1 MRLGVTLPPGHDVE
15 VAVAAEA
22 SGIPFVHVVAAP
34 GTESAIAATVATAT
48 WATRVLVSVH
58 LGHEHPVTIAEEI
71 AVLDNVSNGRIGVI
85 AELGSLDA
93 DDAAEDVAVLR
104 ASWSGRP
111 LAHHGRRWH
120 VPAGLAGHTAPAS
133 IMVTPS
139 PSQLEMP
146 LWVAGASAGAVA
158 RTLGVPHVADAPA
171 DVDDSQP
178 VAPARAKLT
187 GDLDAD
193 RRIVLGWS
201 ANGATHLLCELTG
214 SATLEALARWL
225 VPEVAMVGFPR
236 VVAES
241 PLPAVWPRRNA
252 VEARLTT

>member
-1 MRLGVTLPPGHDVE
+1 MRLGVTLPPGQEVE
-15 VAVAAEA
+15 LAITAEA

-34 GTESAIAATVATAT
+34 GTESAIAATVAVAT
-48 WATRVLVSVH
+48 TTTRLLVSVH
-58 LGHEHPVTIAEEI
+58 LGDENPVTIAEEI
-71 AVLDNVSNGRIGVI
+71 AVLDNISNGRIGVI
-85 AELGSLDA
+85 AELGSLEA

-111 LAHHGRRWH
+111 LAHRGRRWQ

-139 PSQLEMP
+139 PAQLEVP
-146 LWVAGASAGAVA
+146 LWVARASAGAVA
-158 RTLGVPHVADAPA
+158 RTLGLPYVADAPA
-171 DVDDSQP
+171 DVDESRP
-178 VAPARAKLT
+178 VAPARATLT

-193 RRIVLGWS
+193 RRIVRDWS

-241 PLPAVWPRRNA
+241 PLPVPWPRRSA
-252 VEARLTT
+252 VAEAD